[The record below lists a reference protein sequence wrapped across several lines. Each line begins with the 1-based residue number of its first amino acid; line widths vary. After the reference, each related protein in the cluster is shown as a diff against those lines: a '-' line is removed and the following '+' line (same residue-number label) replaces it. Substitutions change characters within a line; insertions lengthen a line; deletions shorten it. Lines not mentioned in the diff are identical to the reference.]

1 MPAAALSVQCAGS
14 VAATERQRSR
24 SGGRREDGMK
34 RLEVLL
40 VGIAVG
46 GLLFV
51 AGYKLAAA
59 QDPVQVNAKFIKV
72 KLENS
77 RVRVFE
83 SVLQPGEKEL
93 THSHPAYVTYVVAG
107 GKMRNHLADGKV
119 TEVELKTGD
128 VIYREPLTH
137 WAENIGT
144 TPIDVLLVELK
155 NPG

>member
-1 MPAAALSVQCAGS
+1 
-14 VAATERQRSR
+14 
-24 SGGRREDGMK
+24 MK

-46 GLLFV
+46 GVLFV

-77 RVRVFE
+77 RVRVIE
-83 SVLQPGEKEL
+83 AVLQPGDKEQM
-93 THSHPAYVTYVVAG
+93 HSHPAYVTYVVAG
-107 GKMRNHLADGKV
+107 GKIRNHLADGKTV
-119 TEVELKTGD
+119 EVELKTGD
-128 VIYREPLTH
+128 VLFREPLTH
-137 WAENIGT
+137 WSENIGT
-144 TPIDVLLVELK
+144 TPLQVLLVELK